1 MDTAMDKKGGPWV
14 GLRGENEAMT
24 ALTIPLPG
32 DIARRKAIGDLEGAL
47 RLIDVY
53 QIGRA
58 SCRERV

>member
-1 MDTAMDKKGGPWV
+1 M
-14 GLRGENEAMT
+14 RGENEAMT

-53 QIGRA
+53 LSRN
-58 SCRERV
+58 V